1 MELLGALVV
10 ARKNGLTEE
19 NIRPI
24 DAEAMT
30 HAIFIKHS
38 CGDCALRNSTR

>member
-1 MELLGALVV
+1 MELLGAPVV

-24 DAEAMT
+24 DAET
-30 HAIFIKHS
+30 ISHTIFIKHS

>member
-1 MELLGALVV
+1 MELLGAPVV

-19 NIRPI
+19 DIRPI
-24 DAEAMT
+24 GAAT
-30 HAIFIKHS
+30 ISYKIFIKHS

>member
-1 MELLGALVV
+1 MELLGAPVV

-24 DAEAMT
+24 DAEAKSHT
-30 HAIFIKHS
+30 IFLKHS
-38 CGDCALRNSTR
+38 FGDCALRSSTR